1 MGRRVAYPPHVL
13 DRAIAKRRGTRPVDR
28 DLAPIERHVLAA
40 ERAEGARQRPR
51 VDSRPQR
58 GGGHCIQPLV
68 RGRVSVENRADSRPI
83 IRIRNYGRRRRGG
96 DVYAGLDGFDG
107 RCRRPGRFGDDR
119 LGNCRRITPRTS
131 GLALSVGAT
140 IDAGARAASVLADG
154 AGGGTAVF
162 AAAASFGRAAAVGGA
177 TAGFAGGSGCLVS
190 GAAVTGGLVGGAV
203 AVADE
208 AAGAGSG
215 SGGDGRNVGYSSPR
229 AMPIAAAPATLSSI
243 IQRFEDGE

>member
-1 MGRRVAYPPHVL
+1 
-13 DRAIAKRRGTRPVDR
+13 VD
-28 DLAPIERHVLAA
+28 
-40 ERAEGARQRPR
+40 
-51 VDSRPQR
+51 
-58 GGGHCIQPLV
+58 
-68 RGRVSVENRADSRPI
+68 
-83 IRIRNYGRRRRGG
+83 
-96 DVYAGLDGFDG
+96 
-107 RCRRPGRFGDDR
+107 
-119 LGNCRRITPRTS
+119 
-131 GLALSVGAT
+131 AT

-243 IQRFEDGE
+243 IQRFEDGEYGPAGAGGSASLGNARSSGLPDSLENASSGSASGSC